1 MCCFDDACRART
13 AQKELD
19 ERVEAVRTSLRESQG
34 AGGEGGFGAAGG
46 EGMDFDDEKMRKSGR
61 MKKGVVTFSSQ
72 ESAGFVRVVW
82 PVSMRSPFGG

>member
-61 MKKGVVTFSSQ
+61 MKKGVV
-72 ESAGFVRVVW
+72 AGR
-82 PVSMRSPFGG
+82 R